1 MPRRSMPRRRG
12 GIRVIAGTAGGL
24 SLVTPA
30 IARPTTDRVKESLFG
45 RLEHGPGLA
54 DRRVLDLYAGSGSL
68 AIEALSRGA
77 ARALLVER
85 DHDAVTAI
93 WQNLATTGFTDRA
106 RVVVRGVDVFLRA
119 GPPADAPFDLVVLD
133 PPYAEDDT
141 PAVLTHLLRPG
152 WLSEDAVVVIER
164 ASRAAPLELPEVL
177 VLAWER
183 RYGDTLL
190 TVVNYTT
197 TGNISDSTT
206 DSTTDSPRDSPTD
219 REG

>member
-1 MPRRSMPRRRG
+1 MPRRRG
-12 GIRVIAGTAGGL
+12 GIRVIAGSAGGL

-30 IARPTTDRVKESLFG
+30 VARPTTDRVKESLFG
-45 RLEHGPGLA
+45 RLEHGPGLT

-85 DHDAVTAI
+85 DRDAVNVI
-93 WQNLATTGFTDRA
+93 WQNLATTGLTDRA
-106 RVVVRGVDVFLRA
+106 RVVVRGVDSFLGA
-119 GPPADAPFDLVVLD
+119 GPPPDAPFDLVVLD

-141 PAVLTHLLRPG
+141 AAVLPRLVEPG
-152 WLSEDAVVVIER
+152 WLSDDALVVIER
-164 ASRAAPLELPEVL
+164 SFRAAPLEFPEPL

-190 TVVNYTT
+190 TVVTFTITDSN
-197 TGNISDSTT
+197 TGNISDSP
-206 DSTTDSPRDSPTD
+206 TDSPIDW
-219 REG
+219 EG